1 ADSSPEGPSRSS
13 SEPRSEVGPAPGPG
27 ARSPGGPG
35 EDSVVRRSDWFRL
48 AFDHSPIGMALV
60 DVHGRFGN
68 VNRALCEI
76 LGRPPA
82 DLIGAGVHHVSHP
95 GDLARH
101 GELRQQLLRS
111 QASGT
116 ESRYEADWRFVRAD
130 GELAWTS
137 VTCSLLPAGGG
148 SPAGFLWQVVDRTA
162 RRAAESARVLT
173 EELRERHEN
182 ELTRAH
188 TDLVQFATVAAHDLK
203 SPLQVISGFA
213 GLLEQ
218 THGDDLD
225 ERGREFLAFILKSTG
240 RMHTL
245 IDDLLAYAKVGADRR
260 APVAVPFDRVVDE
273 VRVTLHNEIAGSGAS
288 IVCDPLPVVA
298 GDPTQLAHLLGDL
311 VANAL
316 KFVAPG
322 VSPRIRISASR
333 MINAWCIEVADNGVG
348 IDPQHR
354 SYVFGMFQRLRRQE
368 YEGTGI
374 GLAICARIVEQRG
387 GVIWVEDNPAGG
399 SRFRFTVPD
408 EPVPPRVD
416 HGWETGDGRAGD
428 GRVDHGWETRDGA
441 TLDDPGA
448 GRAGDGRAGGPPAGG
463 PPAGGPPAGA
473 PEAGGP
479 PAGSP
484 EAGGSDPGGS
494 DPGGPEARTSQ
505 SPALAPPAWGP
516 DPGGPGTLDILLVED
531 DDDHAR
537 LVQETLANSPDG
549 DYHLRRVRDLAG
561 ARIELHRCPAGCIL
575 LDLFLPDGQGLE
587 SLSHLTTLD
596 PLAPIVILTSLA
608 DEEMGLQAVHEGAQD
623 YLVKG
628 TVDGPRL
635 ARSLRH
641 AVERK
646 ALEARFAEQALHDP
660 LTGLANRT
668 LLLDRVRLELARN
681 ERTGSAVA
689 VFYLDVDRFK
699 DINDRCGHA
708 GGDEVLVRVARR
720 LARVVRPGD
729 TVSRIGGDEF
739 VVVCGEVDS
748 EGDVEQV
755 RARIVEALGR
765 PLLLGGGTELI
776 SASIGVAVGRGAG
789 EEPEAVIRRAD
800 QDMYDVKRRRRQER
814 DEGWRA

>member
-1 ADSSPEGPSRSS
+1 MTTGATMRGMAIDQADDPAAGRLTVVLADDASAMRALVRRLLEDSGSFDVVGEAADGEEAVRLAASLHPDLVLLDVAMPGTSGLAAIPALVGASPASRIVVLSALDAGRVRNDVLAAGADEFMEKRLVSDSLAQRLVEACRRPRAGHLHDVPVPVAGPVAGPAAPVPVPVAEPVPVPGPGPVAVPGPVPVPFAGPADEPLPAVGPGTGPVPAAGARPADGPLPAVGPVSRPGLRADSSSEGPSRSGP
-13 SEPRSEVGPAPGPG
+13 EPRSEVGPAPGPG
-27 ARSPGGPG
+27 ARSPDGPG
-35 EDSVVRRSDWFRL
+35 EDGVVRRTDWFRL

-60 DVHGRFGN
+60 DVHGRFGS

-76 LGRPPA
+76 LGRRPA

-148 SPAGFLWQVVDRTA
+148 SPAGFLWQVVDLTA

-240 RMHTL
+240 RMHAL

-260 APVAVPFDRVVDE
+260 APVAVPLDRVVDE
-273 VRVTLHNEIAGSGAS
+273 VRATLHNEIAGSGAS
-288 IVCDPLPVVA
+288 ITCDPLPVVA

-387 GVIWVEDNPAGG
+387 GAIWVEDNPAGG

-408 EPVPPRVD
+408 EPVPPRAD
-416 HGWETGDGRAGD
+416 DGWEPGDGRVGDGATLDDPGDGRAGD
-428 GRVDHGWETRDGA
+428 GREPDDGRAGDFA
-441 TLDDPGA
+441 TLDDPGD
-448 GRAGDGRAGGPPAGG
+448 GRAADDPGDNGPLAGGPPAGG
-463 PPAGGPPAGA
+463 

-479 PAGSP
+479 PAGSSDPGAP
-484 EAGGSDPGGS
+484 EAGGSDPGGT
-494 DPGGPEARTSQ
+494 EAQASQ
-505 SPALAPPAWGP
+505 SPALAPPAWG
-516 DPGGPGTLDILLVED
+516 
-531 DDDHAR
+531 
-537 LVQETLANSPDG
+537 
-549 DYHLRRVRDLAG
+549 
-561 ARIELHRCPAGCIL
+561 
-575 LDLFLPDGQGLE
+575 
-587 SLSHLTTLD
+587 
-596 PLAPIVILTSLA
+596 
-608 DEEMGLQAVHEGAQD
+608 
-623 YLVKG
+623 
-628 TVDGPRL
+628 
-635 ARSLRH
+635 
-641 AVERK
+641 
-646 ALEARFAEQALHDP
+646 
-660 LTGLANRT
+660 
-668 LLLDRVRLELARN
+668 
-681 ERTGSAVA
+681 
-689 VFYLDVDRFK
+689 
-699 DINDRCGHA
+699 
-708 GGDEVLVRVARR
+708 
-720 LARVVRPGD
+720 
-729 TVSRIGGDEF
+729 
-739 VVVCGEVDS
+739 
-748 EGDVEQV
+748 
-755 RARIVEALGR
+755 
-765 PLLLGGGTELI
+765 
-776 SASIGVAVGRGAG
+776 
-789 EEPEAVIRRAD
+789 
-800 QDMYDVKRRRRQER
+800 
-814 DEGWRA
+814 